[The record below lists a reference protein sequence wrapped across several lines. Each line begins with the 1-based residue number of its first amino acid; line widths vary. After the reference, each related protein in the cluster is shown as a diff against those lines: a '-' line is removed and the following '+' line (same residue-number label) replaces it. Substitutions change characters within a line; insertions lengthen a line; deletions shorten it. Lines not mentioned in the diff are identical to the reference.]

1 MLEPAES
8 SAVVTIDLS
17 ALVASPTERDRAAR
31 EHELRKLER
40 ACRTAGVFHLV
51 GHGMDPAIL
60 ERLTDAFDRFF
71 ELPEPER
78 MEIAVAPGEAYG
90 YEPLDPRIRDAND
103 SFNCLVGLESL
114 AGIPGMPPVGT
125 NRWPRRPEG
134 LQETLRI
141 GVREFHAVGVRVLH
155 AIAESLELPPSY
167 FDDYV
172 GPVEVASVR
181 ARRYP
186 PRPAHERRLG
196 AGAHVDGPPLTLIV
210 QNDVVG
216 LETEV
221 RGHGWTPIEP
231 IPGAIVCQ
239 LGSLFARWTN
249 DRYVANHHRV
259 RNVDPSRERR
269 SIVYWFPI
277 RPDAIIRCLPTC
289 RSEAEPERYAPI
301 GFMDYLM
308 EWTQSLE
315 HGDPAD
321 RAGAPGSASGGTPG
335 EAGGG

>member
-1 MLEPAES
+1 MLEPAAHTPVE
-8 SAVVTIDLS
+8 TIDLS
-17 ALVASPTERDRAAR
+17 VFVANPTEPDLVARRY
-31 EHELRKLER
+31 ELQKLAR

-51 GHGMDPAIL
+51 GHGMEPSTL
-60 ERLTDAFDRFF
+60 ERLRSAFDRFF
-71 ELPEPER
+71 ELPEAER

-114 AGIPGMPPVGT
+114 VGIPGLPPVGE

-134 LQETLRI
+134 LEETLRA
-141 GVREFHAVGVRVLH
+141 GVREFHAVGARVLS

-167 FDDYV
+167 FDPFL
-172 GPVEVASVR
+172 GPVDVASVR

-186 PRPAHERRLG
+186 PRPAYERRLG

-210 QNDVVG
+210 QNEVVG

-221 RGHGWTPIEP
+221 RGHGWTSIEP

-259 RNVDPSRERR
+259 RNLDPSRERR

-277 RPDAIIRCLPTC
+277 RPDAVIRCLPSC
-289 RSEAEPERYAPI
+289 CSEAEPERYPPI

-315 HGDPAD
+315 HGDPDDDARSV
-321 RAGAPGSASGGTPG
+321 RAPSRGSAG
-335 EAGGG
+335 EAGGR